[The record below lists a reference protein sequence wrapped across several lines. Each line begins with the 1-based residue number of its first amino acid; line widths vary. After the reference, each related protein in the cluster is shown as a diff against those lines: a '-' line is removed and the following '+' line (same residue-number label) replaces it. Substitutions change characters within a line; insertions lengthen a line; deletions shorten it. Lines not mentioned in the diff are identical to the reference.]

1 MAELVHFEVT
11 GDGVG
16 ILLIDRPPVNA
27 LSAEV
32 LGQVDAALD
41 LAVAKEAAGAL
52 VVTGGDKVFA
62 AGGDIK
68 EMMSLDPV
76 SANGYISFFQA
87 VLTRLEQVPMVTVAA
102 VNGYALGGGCE
113 LALACDLRI
122 CAEDAR
128 FGQPEINLG
137 VIPGAGGTQRL
148 PRLVGVGRA
157 KELIYSGR
165 MIDSQEAAAIGL
177 VNEVVPGPDV
187 GPRARVIAET
197 FARGPRVALRAA
209 KEAIQT
215 GIETD
220 LAAGL
225 LIERQAFASLF
236 ATEDQ
241 RAGMTTFAEKGP
253 GKATFSGR

>member
-1 MAELVHFEVT
+1 MAELVHFEIAD
-11 GDGVG
+11 DGVG
-16 ILLIDRPPVNA
+16 TLRIDRPPVNV

-32 LGQVDAALD
+32 LAQLDAALD
-41 LAVAKEAAGAL
+41 QVTGAGSARAL
-52 VVTGGDKVFA
+52 VVSGGAKVFA

-68 EMMSLDPV
+68 EMMSLDPI
-76 SANGYISFFQA
+76 SAIGYISFFQR
-87 VLTRLEQVPMVTVAA
+87 VLTRLEQVPVVTVAA

-128 FGQPEINLG
+128 FGQPEIKLG

-165 MIDSQEAAAIGL
+165 MVDSQEAAAIGL
-177 VNEVVPGPDV
+177 VNEVTAASEV
-187 GPRARVIAET
+187 GRRALELAGS
-197 FARGPRVALRAA
+197 FARGPGVALRAA

-215 GIETD
+215 GMETD

-236 ATEDQ
+236 ASEDQ
-241 RAGMTTFAEKGP
+241 KVGMASFAESGP
-253 GKATFSGR
+253 GTATFHGR

>member
-1 MAELVHFEVT
+1 MAELVHFEAT

-16 ILLIDRPPVNA
+16 TVRIDRPPVNA

-32 LGQVDAALD
+32 LARIDAVLD
-41 LAVAKEAAGAL
+41 LAGDDERVRAL
-52 VVTGGDKVFA
+52 VVSGGDKVFA

-68 EMMSLDPV
+68 EMMSLDAI
-76 SANGYISFFQA
+76 SATDYISFFQR

-148 PRLVGVGRA
+148 PRLIGVGRA

-165 MIDSQEAAAIGL
+165 LIDSQEAVSVGL
-177 VNEVVPGPDV
+177 VNEVVPGPEV
-187 GPRARVIAET
+187 AGRAGELAAS
-197 FARGPRVALRAA
+197 FARGPLIALRAA
-209 KEAIQT
+209 KEAIQR
-215 GIETD
+215 GSETD
-220 LAAGL
+220 LATGL
-225 LIERQAFASLF
+225 VIERQAFASLF
-236 ATEDQ
+236 ASEDQ
-241 RAGMTTFAEKGP
+241 RTGMTSFVERGP
-253 GKATFSGR
+253 GKAEFQGR